1 MKKIFRSIFIAIVL
15 LHIIVPSSA
24 QKIDWNSAPRK
35 GFVFEI
41 SNKEAQRLLTRSLPD
56 TIFVGLLRNQIDTF
70 DVQNG
75 WTNRPPK
82 GHFLLVKIE
91 GNTLRCEYT
100 AVFPYQVFLLKEY
113 DALAIQVLDLDG
125 NVRGDAKV
133 KLGYRRVRIDP
144 ESKTYRLE
152 NEWFNGNER
161 VATVEL
167 DGFRSVFNIQ
177 KHDVPSWYGN
187 YDDDEG
193 PTFYSYLIT
202 DKNKYKPNEK
212 VRFKSYALSHLK
224 SPLRKEL
231 EIWLT
236 GNQKDIKLGTVAPH
250 RPGSFAG
257 EFQLHDSLKLILDR
271 HYLVQLREKKGRV
284 VANCTFKYEDYELFG
299 NKLDVQI
306 EKTKQYFPEHNQLT
320 ITATDVN
327 GLILKDA
334 RASILVKTKTIHET
348 FQPLVILPDTLLFTQ
363 IDLDPNKPTNF
374 TIPCEIFQ
382 KTNTA
387 YEVSVSVLNSQNQR
401 METTGYATYFYS
413 QYELTTH
420 FSNDS
425 ICYDILKNGEPMSN
439 IPINLQHN
447 GELSEK
453 EVYLPFKEKLN
464 PAITLVRLNNDFV
477 SKQIFMSNLK
487 PSLELL
493 GGIMRDSFNV
503 SLSNPQKIDVSWYIY
518 QGSTLLKKGFGKEL
532 EFESLIENRAQT
544 YYVELLYS
552 FGGEERME
560 RRQYDFKEEYLN
572 VSLDIPERIYPG
584 QKVDATIH
592 VLNQLGE
599 AVRDVDL
606 TALAVTSKLGYYPQN
621 LPYYGTSSTP
631 RPKAATYSK
640 RNLDKR
646 SAILKLDYRK
656 WERLARLDTMKYYQ
670 FTYPIS
676 KPFTYS
682 YDINDGTQFA
692 PYVMQNGVAKQVF
705 VVEVDR
711 QPVYYSWVDN
721 PKEYSFYVSPVGK
734 REVSLRLFDRVVILD
749 SISFEKGKKTII
761 SIDIDHLPKGAKVVK
776 LEKELTSTERNRHLN
791 YIALFRN
798 TNRCYLE
805 SSSAFTPIY
814 SWNSY
819 NDFVIV
825 GPVVPG
831 KKTYIELGGLKTTYQ
846 HTGGYSYAFED
857 NIVYKLNASNLLLD
871 ELKDITFN
879 PMVNVN
885 DEVITK
891 VSFLKEKEI
900 QKPIWHARNI
910 DIAEQ
915 DVRLKATLPFEVQES
930 GIAALIFEDTKTKS
944 TIAPCV
950 NSNNSSSC
958 FNRMPKGLNNIVL
971 LYNNGTY
978 LKMDSV
984 SIEKHHSIVVDLSQS
999 DMHSADSFSK
1009 SLLYKYGWLTSNCY
1023 ASSVEV
1029 NNPSRSYFI
1038 TYGTDWNV
1046 RGTVFSSEDNM
1057 PLPGASVIVKGTIS
1071 GASSDADGRFF
1082 LSIDQP
1088 RAILEVAF
1096 IGYKAKEI
1104 EVMVGSDVSVF
1115 LEPES
1120 LQIQEVV
1127 VVAYGVSK
1135 RSSMLAGAVS
1145 GISVSENSQKPK
1157 DDDSN
1162 DNMDNDKNIIQ
1173 DAEQKLYQELLS
1185 LNTIRSNF
1193 SDVGFWEPRL
1203 YTNKRGE
1210 SKFTVTF
1217 PDDITQW
1224 DALVYAM
1231 NRHAQTGTVRKS
1243 IKSYKPLMAELNV
1256 PQFLTRGDSAYFL
1269 GKVLNYTSDT
1279 SIVGSVKWSGANTD
1293 FEKNIS
1299 FQNYHTDM
1307 LPVNA
1312 ITTDSITTRYVF
1324 TRADGYMD
1332 GEERTVPVVE
1342 QGVDRADGVLS
1353 ILENGD
1359 DRHIVASDNEEVSV
1373 EILDNQLHIY
1383 GQEVGS
1389 LLNYRYACNEQ
1400 LASKLIGL
1408 VNHKMLMEY
1417 EDKSFKYDKDIN
1429 RIIKRLLKNQNQEFL
1444 WSWWNVSSNTSYWM
1458 SAHIL
1463 RALRLAKDAGYG
1475 VDLNLDNLKSKA
1487 EYKYVFL
1494 KGYSISDIDLL
1505 HSLVGWGVNLNYKA
1519 IVNVLDSIIQARDM
1533 NYNGVSWANYR
1544 YSFLKEKFLLQEI
1557 KQIAGLPYQLDTLL
1571 KYKKEGIRGEIYFSD
1586 NKPAYYWYDD
1596 EMLVNTIAYRIIRR
1610 DSTAGKLLAPM
1621 QLYFISSREKGVW
1634 NTYQSSNVL
1643 MTVLPDLLAS
1653 GFKKGV
1659 SATVLVKG
1667 KDEGAIVKFP
1677 YRVELTPK
1685 EELHV
1690 HKESG
1695 LPLYYMQYTK
1705 ERVVDA
1711 KTGVD
1716 GFAISTHF
1724 GQDSVF
1730 LEAGKPV
1737 DFFVE
1742 VEVKKDASFEHV
1754 MMEVPIPGAC
1764 SYADKRQSY
1773 SGVETHRE
1781 YFKEQTN
1788 IFCEKM
1794 EAGKYKFV
1802 IRLLP
1807 RFTGRYMVNPAQ
1819 VSLMYFPVVNA
1830 NTSLKYVDVKK

>member
-1 MKKIFRSIFIAIVL
+1 MKKILRSLFFANVL
-15 LHIIVPSSA
+15 LHITVLTSA
-24 QKIDWNSAPRK
+24 QKINWNSAPRK

-41 SNKEAQRLLTRSLPD
+41 SNKEAQKLLTKSLSD

-70 DVQNG
+70 DVQTG
-75 WTNRPPK
+75 WINRPSK
-82 GHFLLVKIE
+82 GHFILARIE
-91 GNTLRCEYT
+91 GNKLHCEYT
-100 AVFPYQVFLLKEY
+100 SVFPYQVFLLKEY

-125 NVRGDAKV
+125 NVREDARV
-133 KLGYRRVRIDP
+133 KLGYRRVRIDL

-152 NEWFNGNER
+152 NEWFIGNER

-236 GNQKDIKLGTVAPH
+236 GSQKDIKLGIVAPH

-271 HYLVQLREKKGRV
+271 HYLIQLREKKGRV

-306 EKTKQYFPEHNQLT
+306 EKTKQYFPENNRLT

-334 RASILVKTKTIHET
+334 RASVLIKTKAIHET
-348 FQPLVILPDTLLFTQ
+348 FQPLVILPDTLMFTQ
-363 IDLDPNKPTNF
+363 IDLDPNNPTSL
-374 TIPCEIFQ
+374 TIPCELFQ
-382 KTNTA
+382 KANTT

-401 METTGYATYFYS
+401 METIGFATYFYS

-439 IPINLQHN
+439 VPINLQYN
-447 GELSEK
+447 EELSVK
-453 EVYLPFKEKLN
+453 EVFLPFKEKLN
-464 PAITLVRLNNDFV
+464 PATTLVRLNNDFV

-493 GGIMRDSFNV
+493 GGITRDSIKV
-503 SLSNPQKIDVSWYIY
+503 SLSNPQKIDVSWYVY

-552 FGGEERME
+552 FGGEERIE

-599 AVRDVDL
+599 PVRDVDL

-646 SAILKLDYRK
+646 IAILKLEYRK
-656 WERLARLDTMKYYQ
+656 WERIARLDTMKYYQ
-670 FTYPIS
+670 FTYPYS
-676 KPFTYS
+676 KSFTYS

-692 PYVMQNGVAKQVF
+692 LYVMQNGVAKQVF

-749 SISFEKGKKTII
+749 SISFEKGRKTII

-776 LEKELTSTERNRHLN
+776 LEKELTSTERNRHIN
-791 YIALFRN
+791 YIASFRN
-798 TNRCYLE
+798 ANRCYLE

-814 SWNSY
+814 SWNNRY
-819 NDFVIV
+819 KGFVVV
-825 GPVVPG
+825 GPVFPS
-831 KKTYIELGGLKTTYQ
+831 KKTYVEPDGLKTTYQ
-846 HTGGYSYAFED
+846 HTGGYSYTFED
-857 NIVYKLNASNLLLD
+857 NIVYKLNASNLLPD
-871 ELKDITFN
+871 KLKDITFN
-879 PMVNVN
+879 PMANVN
-885 DEVITK
+885 DEAITK
-891 VSFLKEKEI
+891 VSFLEEKTI
-900 QKPIWHARNI
+900 PKPIWHAKTI
-910 DIAEQ
+910 DIAYEGI
-915 DVRLKATLPFEVQES
+915 RLRTILPHEVQAS

-944 TIAPCV
+944 TTAPCV
-950 NSNNSSSC
+950 NSNSSRSYFNSI
-958 FNRMPKGLNNIVL
+958 PKGLNNIVL

-978 LKMDSV
+978 LKRDSV
-984 SIEKHHSIVVDLSQS
+984 NIEKYRSIVVDLNHS
-999 DMHSADSFSK
+999 DLNSADSFSS

-1023 ASSVEV
+1023 SSSVETIK
-1029 NNPSRSYFI
+1029 PSRSYFI
-1038 TYGTDWNV
+1038 TYGTYWNV

-1057 PLPGASVIVKGTIS
+1057 PLPGASVIVKGTNS
-1071 GASSDADGRFF
+1071 GAASDIDGRFF
-1082 LSIDQP
+1082 LSIYQP
-1088 RAILEVAF
+1088 RVIVEISF
-1096 IGYKAKEI
+1096 IGYKTKEI
-1104 EVMVGSDVSVF
+1104 EVMVGSDITVF
-1115 LEPES
+1115 LEPET
-1120 LQIQEVV
+1120 LAIQEIV
-1127 VVAYGVSK
+1127 VVAYGISAK
-1135 RSSMLAGAVS
+1135 RSMTG
-1145 GISVSENSQKPK
+1145 SVVTVELDNIKSQ
-1157 DDDSN
+1157 DDNEINNESD
-1162 DNMDNDKNIIQ
+1162 DLKVIRE
-1173 DAEQKLYQELLS
+1173 AEQKLYQELLS

-1203 YTNKRGE
+1203 YTDKRGE

-1217 PDDITQW
+1217 PDDITRW

-1256 PQFLTRGDSAYFL
+1256 PQFLTRGDSAFFL
-1269 GKVLNYTSDT
+1269 GKVLNYTTDT
-1279 SIVGSVKWSGANTD
+1279 NIVGSVKWSGANTD
-1293 FEKNIS
+1293 FEKSIS

-1324 TRADGYMD
+1324 TRADGFTD
-1332 GEERTVPVVE
+1332 GEERTISVVE
-1342 QGVDRADGVLS
+1342 QGVVRADGVLS

-1359 DRHIVASDNEEVSV
+1359 DKHVVASDNEVVSV

-1417 EDKSFKYDKDIN
+1417 EGKQFRYDKDVN
-1429 RIIKRLLKNQNQEFL
+1429 RIIKWLLKNQNQEFL
-1444 WSWWNVSSNTSYWM
+1444 WSWWDVSPSTSYWM

-1463 RALRLAKDAGYG
+1463 RALKLAKDAGYS
-1475 VDLNLDNLKSKA
+1475 VDLNLNNLKSKA

-1505 HSLVGWGVNLNYKA
+1505 HSLAGWGVSLNYKT
-1519 IVNVLDSIIQARDM
+1519 IVNVLDSIIRARDTI
-1533 NYNGVSWANYR
+1533 YKGSSLSNYR
-1544 YSFLKEKFLLQEI
+1544 YSFLKEKFLIQEI

-1586 NKPAYYWYDD
+1586 SKPSYYWYDD

-1610 DSTAGKLLAPM
+1610 DSTVGNLLAPM
-1621 QLYFISSREKGVW
+1621 QLYFVSSREKGVW

-1643 MTVLPDLLAS
+1643 MTVLPDLLAA

-1659 SATVLVKG
+1659 SATVLVRG
-1667 KDEGAIVKFP
+1667 KNEEKIVKFP
-1677 YRVELTPK
+1677 YRVELKPK
-1685 EELHV
+1685 EELYV

-1705 ERVVDA
+1705 ERVVEA
-1711 KTGVD
+1711 KTGID
-1716 GFAISTHF
+1716 GFAINTYF
-1724 GQDSVF
+1724 GQDSVI

-1742 VEVKKDASFEHV
+1742 VEVKKDAFFEHV
-1754 MMEVPIPGAC
+1754 MIEVPIPGTC
-1764 SYADKRQSY
+1764 SYADKRQPY
-1773 SGVETHRE
+1773 SRVETHRE
-1781 YFKEQTN
+1781 YFKEQVN

-1807 RFTGRYMVNPAQ
+1807 RFTGRYLVNPAQ
-1819 VSLMYFPVVNA
+1819 ISLMYFPVVNA
-1830 NTSLKYVDVKK
+1830 NTSLKHVVVKN